1 MPTVI
6 PMFQPRGESI
16 MELLMR
22 QGDVAGRAALM
33 RGEAISR
40 GIEGVGNAVA
50 QGVMAYGQKKS
61 DDKIRMQLDAAMASF
76 DPANPMDFYRRTAVA
91 VGPEAAMRVTSGMA
105 SLMKLQQSQQP
116 DMKDAAT
123 LVGGLAALEEK
134 APGWI
139 AKNWNTTGPSLEP
152 VAKLFGVPL
161 NPETIGETVLSL
173 NAGLNE
179 KKDEGGFTLGPG
191 QVRYNAAGEQLAA
204 GPPKEEEAFN
214 LSPGQVRYGAG
225 GQVIAVGP
233 PKEKDPT
240 AAAMAQARLDAI
252 EEKKRE
258 REAEIGAYV
267 DALGAGDYTIDKVPP
282 TIQRQVMVEAQ
293 KRGLDVRTS
302 KQKDLD
308 SSAEQTIESLAQ
320 LREQA
325 QRTMT
330 ATTGPGAVV
339 QGKLQGA
346 LNYVGL
352 ADETRKWEKQAAK
365 LSLLARQLG
374 EKGVLTDRDVERVVN
389 MLPGLT
395 DKASIRDKALQD
407 IEDIIFAGLRGR
419 VSSRVKLPDAKAGAG
434 DGTLYFDAQGNPV
447 RR

>member
-1 MPTVI
+1 
-6 PMFQPRGESI
+6 
-16 MELLMR
+16 
-22 QGDVAGRAALM
+22 
-33 RGEAISR
+33 
-40 GIEGVGNAVA
+40 
-50 QGVMAYGQKKS
+50 
-61 DDKIRMQLDAAMASF
+61 
-76 DPANPMDFYRRTAVA
+76 
-91 VGPEAAMRVTSGMA
+91 
-105 SLMKLQQSQQP
+105 MKLQQSQQP